1 MKIIIFAIT
10 FGIALVMLNNSAF
23 AFPEYCQQIDGQVNC
38 KISILPY
45 PSPKQDYLPGVAE
58 IPKGA
63 TIIFKNDGFNVH
75 TATSTSAS
83 PEENSYLA
91 VKRIDGVFDTGKLLA
106 GQMSK
111 PFTISEKGEYHYL
124 CVIHDAMR
132 GTIVITDTSTPA
144 ETFGEEPIIQP
155 VPGQDPGPIQ
165 IPEPEPIPAP
175 PFPGPS
181 EEEKQEDLIE
191 ENKMLKEENT
201 DQSISISKIL
211 YSKTIDFAFLIASSF
226 LDVSFPPPWANVSF
240 PPAEPPRIPA
250 ISLAIVPAFLV
261 FAASTPA

>member
-23 AFPEYCQQIDGQVNC
+23 ALPEYCQQIDGQVNC
-38 KISILPY
+38 EISILPY
-45 PSPKQDYLPGVAE
+45 PNPKQNYLPGVAE
-58 IPKGA
+58 IPIGA

-155 VPGQDPGPIQ
+155 VPGQDPKPIQ

-175 PFPGPS
+175 PFPGPG
-181 EEEKQEDLIE
+181 EEEKLEDIIE
-191 ENKMLKEENT
+191 ENKRLKEENAE
-201 DQSISISKIL
+201 L
-211 YSKTIDFAFLIASSF
+211 KTANQELEEKKSLLETEIDELKKRVDDLMAVVMEQIKVIMETLTNLKFGS
-226 LDVSFPPPWANVSF
+226 
-240 PPAEPPRIPA
+240 
-250 ISLAIVPAFLV
+250 
-261 FAASTPA
+261 

>member
-23 AFPEYCQQIDGQVNC
+23 ALPEYCQQMDEQVNC
-38 KISILPY
+38 EISILPY
-45 PSPKQDYLPGVAE
+45 PNPIQNYLPGVAE

-75 TATSTSAS
+75 TATSTSAG

-106 GQMSK
+106 GEMSE

-132 GTIVITDTSTPA
+132 GTIVVTNTSIPV
-144 ETFGEEPIIQP
+144 ETLGEEPIIQP
-155 VPGQDPGPIQ
+155 GPGQDPRPIQ

-181 EEEKQEDLIE
+181 EEEEEKLEDLIE
-191 ENKMLKEENT
+191 ENKRLKEVNT
-201 DQSISISKIL
+201 ELKAANQELEDEKSL
-211 YSKTIDFAFLIASSF
+211 LETEIDELKKRVDELMAVVMEQIKVIMETLTNLKLGS
-226 LDVSFPPPWANVSF
+226 
-240 PPAEPPRIPA
+240 
-250 ISLAIVPAFLV
+250 
-261 FAASTPA
+261 

>member
-23 AFPEYCQQIDGQVNC
+23 ALPEYCQQIDRQVNC
-38 KISILPY
+38 EISILPY
-45 PSPKQDYLPGVAE
+45 PSPKQDYLPGVAK

-155 VPGQDPGPIQ
+155 VPGQDPRPIQ

-191 ENKMLKEENT
+191 ENKILKEENAELKAANQELEDEKSLLET
-201 DQSISISKIL
+201 E
-211 YSKTIDFAFLIASSF
+211 IDELKKRVDDLMAVIMEQIKVIMETLTNLKFGS
-226 LDVSFPPPWANVSF
+226 
-240 PPAEPPRIPA
+240 
-250 ISLAIVPAFLV
+250 
-261 FAASTPA
+261 

>member
-23 AFPEYCQQIDGQVNC
+23 ALPEYCQQIDGQVNC
-38 KISILPY
+38 EISILPY

-91 VKRIDGVFDTGKLLA
+91 LKRIDGVFDTGKLLA
-106 GQMSK
+106 GEMSE

-132 GTIVITDTSTPA
+132 GTIVVTNIATPV
-144 ETFGEEPIIQP
+144 ETFSEEPIIQP
-155 VPGQDPGPIQ
+155 GPGQDPGPIQ
-165 IPEPEPIPAP
+165 FPEPEPIPAP
-175 PFPGPS
+175 PFPGPG
-181 EEEKQEDLIE
+181 EEEKLEDLIE
-191 ENKMLKEENT
+191 ENKRLEEENAELKAANQELEDKKFLLET
-201 DQSISISKIL
+201 E
-211 YSKTIDFAFLIASSF
+211 IDELKKRVNDLMAVVMEQIKVIMETLTNLKFGS
-226 LDVSFPPPWANVSF
+226 
-240 PPAEPPRIPA
+240 
-250 ISLAIVPAFLV
+250 
-261 FAASTPA
+261 

>member
-1 MKIIIFAIT
+1 MKIIIFAIA

-155 VPGQDPGPIQ
+155 VPGQDPKPIQ

-175 PFPGPS
+175 PFPGPG

-201 DQSISISKIL
+201 ELKAANQELEDEKSL
-211 YSKTIDFAFLIASSF
+211 LETEIDELKKRVDDLMAVIMEQIKVIMETLTNLKLGS
-226 LDVSFPPPWANVSF
+226 
-240 PPAEPPRIPA
+240 
-250 ISLAIVPAFLV
+250 
-261 FAASTPA
+261 

>member
-1 MKIIIFAIT
+1 MTLKIIIFAIT

-23 AFPEYCQQIDGQVNC
+23 ALPEYCQQIDGQVNC
-38 KISILPY
+38 EISILPY
-45 PSPKQDYLPGVAE
+45 PNPKQDYLPGVAE

-106 GQMSK
+106 GEMSK

-124 CVIHDAMR
+124 CMIHDAMR
-132 GTIVITDTSTPA
+132 GTIILTDAATPA
-144 ETFGEEPIIQP
+144 ETFSEEPIIQP
-155 VPGQDPGPIQ
+155 GPGQDPRPIQ

-181 EEEKQEDLIE
+181 EEEDPIE
-191 ENKMLKEENT
+191 ENKRLKEENA
-201 DQSISISKIL
+201 DLKEENAELKAVNRELEDKKSIL
-211 YSKTIDFAFLIASSF
+211 ETEIDELKKRVDDLMAVVMEQIKVIMETLKNLKLGS
-226 LDVSFPPPWANVSF
+226 
-240 PPAEPPRIPA
+240 
-250 ISLAIVPAFLV
+250 
-261 FAASTPA
+261 